1 MKITK
6 RQLRRIIK
14 KESAL
19 IEAYISMS
27 SSGKAIA
34 NSIKGKFM
42 RMYPD
47 AKVGIDTREGWITVN
62 GEKAVNMS
70 QASGSP
76 LTDEEMIEKMHSVYA
91 GKQVDDDVGT
101 EARRGTRPGEHKLD
115 FGKDIGTYNY
125 RSEGANMKITK
136 RQLRRIIKEEKAR
149 LHEYGDQQQSAADR
163 AINTYFDVRMME
175 SLTSLMDDMFH
186 NAMEAAIE
194 DGMFD
199 EEAHDAVLAGIRK
212 LVEGELKEM
221 RH

>member
-6 RQLRRIIK
+6 RQLRKTI
-14 KESAL
+14 KESLA
-19 IEAYISMS
+19 EGYNSMS
-27 SSGKAIA
+27 SASKAHA
-34 NSIKGKFM
+34 TAVKREFM
-42 RMYPD
+42 KLYPT

-101 EARRGTRPGEHKLD
+101 EARRGSRPGEHKLD

-136 RQLRRIIKEEKAR
+136 RQLRRIIKEVVNEAKKPPTDETIKPHMSQYQASDDPYEVAEEIGK
-149 LHEYGDQQQSAADR
+149 EYGWNQKQIETA
-163 AINTYFDVRMME
+163 E
-175 SLTSLMDDMFH
+175 SL
-186 NAMEAAIE
+186 
-194 DGMFD
+194 
-199 EEAHDAVLAGIRK
+199 IRK
-212 LVEGELKEM
+212 
-221 RH
+221 RYIR

>member
-1 MKITK
+1 MKVTK

-14 KESAL
+14 EESAL
-19 IEAYISMS
+19 IEAYNSMS

-101 EARRGTRPGEHKLD
+101 EARRGSRPGEHKLD

-136 RQLRRIIKEEKAR
+136 RHLRRIIREVLE
-149 LHEYGDQQQSAADR
+149 G
-163 AINTYFDVRMME
+163 
-175 SLTSLMDDMFH
+175 
-186 NAMEAAIE
+186 AMEEELEGVEAVEDAWAGSEEDANLALPLDHSEAQGGSHVLSAIE
-194 DGMFD
+194 D
-199 EEAHDAVLAGIRK
+199 EPLRIV
-212 LVEGELKEM
+212 GE
-221 RH
+221 RRRRR